1 MEVEAK
7 KSYSFC
13 NDISKADTLAI
24 IVAAGYSSRMGGVNK
39 LFCDLL
45 GIPVI
50 ARTLLAYQRCD
61 SIDGIV
67 VATREESIP
76 DLQKLCE
83 QFGIT
88 KLVEIVKGG
97 ATRSESVKNA
107 VDAADARFKYFA
119 IADGARPLTSND
131 EIEKTLEAAMRFSA
145 AACAVKVSDTIKLCD
160 DSQFILSTPDRSKLW
175 AAQTPQIFN
184 AELYK
189 SALSRFYGEYTDDC
203 AMIEAAGVKVKL
215 VEGSY
220 KNIKITTPTDLII
233 AKAFLEEENL

>member
-1 MEVEAK
+1 MEVEIK
-7 KSYSFC
+7 KDYSFSG
-13 NDISKADTLAI
+13 NVSKSETLAI
-24 IVAAGYSSRMGGVNK
+24 IVAAGSSSRMGGINK

-61 SIDGIV
+61 SIGGIII
-67 VATREESIP
+67 ATKDALIP
-76 DLQKLCE
+76 DIQKLCE
-83 QFGIT
+83 QFNIT
-88 KLVEIVKGG
+88 KLDAIVKGG

-107 VDAADARFKYFA
+107 VDAADAKYKYFA
-119 IADGARPLTSND
+119 IADGARPLTTAD

-145 AACAVKVSDTIKLCD
+145 AACAVRVSDTIKLCD

-175 AAQTPQIFN
+175 AAQTPQIFC

-189 SALSRFYGEYTDDC
+189 SALNKFYGEYTDDC
-203 AMIEAAGVKVKL
+203 AMVEAAGGKVKL

-220 KNIKITTPTDLII
+220 KNIKITTPADLII